1 VDPVSGDSF
10 FLVLPFTNTECTH
23 VFLRELSKKTDKD
36 HLLLVCDGASWH
48 KSKKL
53 DIPSNIE

>member
-23 VFLRELSKKTDKD
+23 VFKGTFKKYDKD

-53 DIPSNIE
+53 DIPSDIE